1 MVHPS
6 MNPPLLRLPAALTAA
21 VQRVKVAAREAAQR
35 CVDTLGASALGAA
48 SASEREDLQ
57 AAQFEMNRKQ
67 SGFAMTFNERLDDS
81 IAAEMRRREGSAR
94 TTTIG
99 SSWQS
104 LTLVDDR
111 EVEIQ
116 VSAERFAVTLQHDCE
131 WELRELET
139 LMLGLLHNPHG
150 PRDAVEPRNP
160 LRPEAI
166 GKAMVAACD
175 SITDRDSVRKVMSEQ
190 MARTLATTMAALYA
204 TIVAELKAAG
214 VKPPEPA
221 VRSVQGPGNELGQFT
236 NTGYDTLGKP
246 VGIDSGDSGAGRLG
260 ATATGHGSS
269 GGMST
274 RSGLGS
280 GVSGSGSGYG
290 QSGMGGGGSSGS
302 IGQVDGEVMNLIR
315 RLAMLGNIAV
325 DTQLDAAHSGIG
337 GGAMGP
343 AGAVAGGMAGAAA
356 MPNLIVAHRE
366 ELRRAAT
373 GSLDHMVIDVV
384 GSLFDQILADP
395 KVPPQMARH
404 IARLQLPVLRAAL
417 GDATFFSS
425 RRHPVRRLVN
435 RMASLAVAFDD
446 FAEAPGQHFLS
457 LVRDLVDDIVSGD
470 FDQMALYEQVLD
482 KLETFV
488 AEQAKRDVQANSNAS
503 SLLDQ
508 KEVDL
513 LLQQRYMQ
521 QLHGALASVA
531 MDDFLR
537 QFLAQVWSQALMKG
551 TALHGAESPA
561 MARLRV
567 AGRDLVMSVQPKGSP
582 ADRKAFLVRLP
593 QLMRDLNEGLTLIG
607 WPDAAKKDFF
617 DKLMPAHA
625 QSLKGESLRTLDHN
639 LLVKQLDAILAMPLP
654 RPEDTLRGTSAI
666 PVLDDVVSGPGF
678 TPEEAARIGLVEESA
693 IDWNGEVDIDL
704 SAEQGGD
711 GQGRGEA
718 EGDGE
723 VTALDIKIAGLPP
736 PEPVEP
742 TKGATLADHVQ
753 IGFSYRM
760 HFEDQWH
767 KVRLSHI
774 SPGRTFFV
782 FTRGSKHQHA
792 ISMTAR
798 MLYRL
803 CETGRLR
810 AFENAYLIERATA
823 RARKQLAALGGGGS
837 ASGVPL
843 TTRH

>member
-1 MVHPS
+1 
-6 MNPPLLRLPAALTAA
+6 MNPPLPRLPTALTAA
-21 VQRVKVAAREAAQR
+21 VQRIKVAAREAAQR
-35 CVDTLGASALGAA
+35 CVDSLGVAALG
-48 SASEREDLQ
+48 STSNSEREDVL
-57 AAQFEMNRKQ
+57 AAQFELNRKQ
-67 SGFAMTFNERLDDS
+67 SAFAMTFNERLDDS
-81 IAAEMRRREGSAR
+81 LATDMRRREGTSR
-94 TTTIG
+94 TSTIG
-99 SSWQS
+99 SSWES

-116 VSAERFAVTLQHDCE
+116 VSAERFALTLQHDCE
-131 WELRELET
+131 WELRDLDA
-139 LMLGLLHNPHG
+139 LMTSLLHDPHG
-150 PRDAVEPRNP
+150 NRNDTEPRNP
-160 LRPEAI
+160 LRPEVI
-166 GKAMVAACD
+166 GRAMVSACD
-175 SITDRDSVRKVMSEQ
+175 SISERPAVRKVMAEQ
-190 MARTLATTMAALYA
+190 MARALAGAMPTLYRSLVQEM
-204 TIVAELKAAG
+204 KAAG
-214 VKPPEPA
+214 VRPPEMA

-236 NTGYDTLGKP
+236 NTGYDTVSKP
-246 VGIDSGDSGAGRLG
+246 VGNDAGESAAARLTSG
-260 ATATGHGSS
+260 S
-269 GGMST
+269 GGLST
-274 RSGLGS
+274 RSGTG
-280 GVSGSGSGYG
+280 GVAP
-290 QSGMGGGGSSGS
+290 QAT

-325 DTQLDAAHSGIG
+325 DTQVDAAHGALG
-337 GGAMGP
+337 GQSTRGSAAGAMAPMG
-343 AGAVAGGMAGAAA
+343 
-356 MPNLIVAHRE
+356 NLILANRE
-366 ELRRAAT
+366 ELRRTAT

-446 FAEAPGQHFLS
+446 FSEGPGQHFLT
-457 LVRDLVDDIVSGD
+457 LVRGLVEDIVSGD
-470 FDQMALYEQVLD
+470 FDQMALYEQTLD
-482 KLETFV
+482 KLESFV
-488 AEQAKRDVQANSNAS
+488 AAQAQRDVEANSKAS

-508 KEVDL
+508 KETDL

-521 QLHGALASVA
+521 QLHAGLAAVPLE
-531 MDDFLR
+531 DFLR
-537 QFLAQVWSQALMKG
+537 QFLAQVWSQALMKA
-551 TALHGAESPA
+551 TTLHGAESDA
-561 MARLRV
+561 IKRLRV

-593 QLMRDLNEGLTLIG
+593 HLMKDLNEGLALIG

-625 QSLKGESLRTLDHN
+625 QSLKGASLRTLDHN
-639 LLVKQLDAILAMPLP
+639 LLVKQLDAILATPLP
-654 RPEDTLRGTSAI
+654 RAEDNVRGTSAI

-693 IDWNGEVDIDL
+693 IDWHAAVDIDL
-704 SAEQGGD
+704 SAEQD
-711 GQGRGEA
+711 
-718 EGDGE
+718 GDGE
-723 VTALDIKIAGLPP
+723 VSALDINIDGLPP

-742 TKGATLADHVQ
+742 TKGASLADHVQ

-760 HFEDQWH
+760 NFEDQWH

-782 FTRGSKHQHA
+782 FTRGANHQHA

-798 MLYRL
+798 MLFRL

-823 RARKQLAALGGGGS
+823 RARKQLAALRGTDGHS
-837 ASGVPL
+837 SSGMPF
-843 TTRH
+843 TRH

>member
-1 MVHPS
+1 
-6 MNPPLLRLPAALTAA
+6 MNPPLLRLPPALTAA
-21 VQRVKVAAREAAQR
+21 VHRVKVAAREAALR
-35 CVDTLGASALGAA
+35 CVDAIGAAALGAA

-57 AAQFEMNRKQ
+57 AAQFELNRKQ
-67 SGFAMTFNERLDDS
+67 SGFTMTFNERLDES
-81 IAAEMRRREGSAR
+81 VATEMRRREGSTR
-94 TTTIG
+94 TSTIG

-116 VSAERFAVTLQHDCE
+116 VSAERFALTLQHDCE
-131 WELRELET
+131 WELRELDT

-150 PRDAVEPRNP
+150 PRDVVEPRNP
-160 LRPEAI
+160 LRPEVI

-175 SITDRDSVRKVMSEQ
+175 SITDRDSVRKAMSEQ
-190 MARTLATTMAALYA
+190 MARSLASAMAALYA

-214 VKPPEPA
+214 VKPPEMA
-221 VRSVQGPGNELGQFT
+221 VRGVQGPGNELGQFT

-246 VGIDSGDSGAGRLG
+246 VGMDSGDSGSGRMG
-260 ATATGHGSS
+260 TTTGHGNS

-274 RSGLGS
+274 RSGLGPGAS
-280 GVSGSGSGYG
+280 RSGYG
-290 QSGMGGGGSSGS
+290 HGSAGGSGS

-325 DTQLDAAHSGIG
+325 DTQLDAAHSGVG
-337 GGAMGP
+337 GGTGAVSL
-343 AGAVAGGMAGAAA
+343 AGAVAGGMPSSAPMA
-356 MPNLIVAHRE
+356 NLIVAHRE
-366 ELRRAAT
+366 ELRRTAT

-446 FAEAPGQHFLS
+446 FSDAPGQHFLS

-488 AEQAKRDVQANSNAS
+488 AEQAQRDVQANSNAS
-503 SLLDQ
+503 TLLDQ

-521 QLHGALASVA
+521 QLHGALAPVS

-551 TALHGAESPA
+551 TAQHGAESPA
-561 MARLRV
+561 VARLRA

-593 QLMRDLNEGLTLIG
+593 QLMRDLNEGLALIG
-607 WPDAAKKDFF
+607 WPAAAKKDFF

-639 LLVKQLDAILAMPLP
+639 LLVKQLDAILAIPLP
-654 RPEDTLRGTSAI
+654 RPEDTVRGTSAI

-704 SAEQGGD
+704 SVEQGGD
-711 GQGRGEA
+711 GQGQGEA
-718 EGDGE
+718 DGDGE
-723 VTALDIKIAGLPP
+723 VTALDINIAGLPA

-823 RARKQLAALGGGGS
+823 RARKQLAALGGSG
-837 ASGVPL
+837 ASTAGVPL

>member
-1 MVHPS
+1 
-6 MNPPLLRLPAALTAA
+6 MNPPLPRLPAALTAA
-21 VQRVKVAAREAAQR
+21 AQRIKVTAREAAQR
-35 CVDTLGASALGAA
+35 CVDALGVAA
-48 SASEREDLQ
+48 LGSASTAEREDLL
-57 AAQFEMNRKQ
+57 AAQFELNRKQ
-67 SGFAMTFNERLDDS
+67 SAFAMSFNERLDDS
-81 IAAEMRRREGSAR
+81 LAADMRRREGTAR
-94 TTTIG
+94 TSTIG

-116 VSAERFAVTLQHDCE
+116 VSAERFALTLQHDCE
-131 WELRELET
+131 WELRDLDA
-139 LMLGLLHNPHG
+139 LMAGLLHNPHG
-150 PRDAVEPRNP
+150 QRNEVETRNP
-160 LRPEAI
+160 LRPEVI

-175 SITDRDSVRKVMSEQ
+175 AISERPSVRKAMADQ
-190 MARTLATTMAALYA
+190 MARSLASTMPALYS
-204 TIVAELKAAG
+204 TIAQEMKAAG
-214 VKPPEPA
+214 VKPPEMA
-221 VRSVQGPGNELGQFT
+221 VRTVQGPGNELGQFT

-246 VGIDSGDSGAGRLG
+246 IGVDAPDSGPGRL
-260 ATATGHGSS
+260 SS
-269 GGMST
+269 GSGGLST
-274 RSGLGS
+274 RSGS
-280 GVSGSGSGYG
+280 GTLAP
-290 QSGMGGGGSSGS
+290 QQAT

-325 DTQLDAAHSGIG
+325 DTQMDAARSLNG
-337 GGAMGP
+337 GGGSAS
-343 AGAVAGGMAGAAA
+343 GALGA
-356 MPNLIVAHRE
+356 MPNLIVANRE
-366 ELRRAAT
+366 ELRRTAT

-395 KVPPQMARH
+395 KVAPQMARH

-446 FAEAPGQHFLS
+446 YTAGPGLHFLS

-470 FDQMALYEQVLD
+470 FDQMSLYEQTLD
-482 KLETFV
+482 KLESFV
-488 AEQAKRDVQANSNAS
+488 AAQAQRDVEENSNAS
-503 SLLDQ
+503 ALLDK
-508 KEVDL
+508 KETDL
-513 LLQQRYMQ
+513 LLQQRFMQ
-521 QLHGALASVA
+521 QLHAALTPVQ
-531 MDDFLR
+531 MEDFLR
-537 QFLAQVWSQALMKG
+537 QFLAQVWSQALMKA
-551 TALHGAESPA
+551 TTLHGADSETVQ
-561 MARLRV
+561 RLRV

-593 QLMRDLNEGLTLIG
+593 HLMRDLNEGLALIG
-607 WPDAAKKDFF
+607 WPEAAKKDFF

-625 QSLKGESLRTLDHN
+625 QSLKGTSLRTLDHN
-639 LLVKQLDAILAMPLP
+639 LLVKQLDTILAAPLP
-654 RPEDTLRGTSAI
+654 RPEDNVRGTSAI
-666 PVLDDVVSGPGF
+666 PVLEDVVSGPGF
-678 TPEEAARIGLVEESA
+678 TPEEAVRIGLVEESA

-704 SAEQGGD
+704 SAEQE
-711 GQGRGEA
+711 GE
-718 EGDGE
+718 GE
-723 VTALDIKIAGLPP
+723 VNASDIDIEGLPA

-742 TKGATLADHVQ
+742 TKGASLADHVQ

-823 RARKQLAALGGGGS
+823 RARKQLAALGG
-837 ASGVPL
+837 SGHSTSGAPL
-843 TTRH
+843 TRH

>member
-1 MVHPS
+1 
-6 MNPPLLRLPAALTAA
+6 MNPPLPRLPAALSAA
-21 VQRVKVAAREAAQR
+21 AQRIKVAAREAAQH
-35 CVDTLGASALGAA
+35 CVDALGVAA
-48 SASEREDLQ
+48 LGSTSNSEREDLL
-57 AAQFEMNRKQ
+57 AAQFELNRKQ
-67 SGFAMTFNERLDDS
+67 SAFAMTFNERLDDS
-81 IAAEMRRREGSAR
+81 LAADMRRREGSVR
-94 TTTIG
+94 TSTIG
-99 SSWQS
+99 TSWQS

-116 VSAERFAVTLQHDCE
+116 VSAERFALTLQHDCE
-131 WELRELET
+131 WELRDLDA
-139 LMLGLLHNPHG
+139 LMSGLLHSPHG
-150 PRDAVEPRNP
+150 HRSETEPRNP
-160 LRPEAI
+160 LRPEVI

-175 SITDRDSVRKVMSEQ
+175 TISDRPSVRKAMAEQ
-190 MARTLATTMAALYA
+190 MARTLASAMPALYT
-204 TIVAELKAAG
+204 TIAQEMKAAG
-214 VKPPEPA
+214 VKPPEMA
-221 VRSVQGPGNELGQFT
+221 VRTVQGPGNELGQFT

-246 VGIDSGDSGAGRLG
+246 VGVDAPDSGAGRLASG
-260 ATATGHGSS
+260 S
-269 GGMST
+269 GGLST
-274 RSGLGS
+274 RSGAASLAPQGT
-280 GVSGSGSGYG
+280 
-290 QSGMGGGGSSGS
+290 

-325 DTQLDAAHSGIG
+325 DTQVDAAHSAH
-337 GGAMGP
+337 GARGAGDAGP
-343 AGAVAGGMAGAAA
+343 TPMA
-356 MPNLIVAHRE
+356 NLILANRE
-366 ELRRAAT
+366 ELRRTAT

-435 RMASLAVAFDD
+435 RMASLAVAFED
-446 FAEAPGQHFLS
+446 FSEGPGQHFLS

-470 FDQMALYEQVLD
+470 FDQMMLYEQTLD
-482 KLETFV
+482 KLESFV
-488 AEQAKRDVQANSNAS
+488 AEQAQRDVEAHSKAS
-503 SLLDQ
+503 TLLDQ
-508 KEVDL
+508 KETDL

-521 QLHGALASVA
+521 QLHGALAPVA

-537 QFLAQVWSQALMKG
+537 QFLTQVWSQALMKA
-551 TALHGAESPA
+551 TAMQGADGDA
-561 MARLRV
+561 VHRLRL

-593 QLMRDLNEGLTLIG
+593 QLMRDLNEGLALVG
-607 WPDAAKKDFF
+607 WPEAAKKDFF

-625 QSLKGESLRTLDHN
+625 HSLKGTSLRTLDHN
-639 LLVKQLDAILAMPLP
+639 LLVRQLDAILATPLP
-654 RPEDTLRGTSAI
+654 RPEDNVRGSAI

-704 SAEQGGD
+704 SADQ
-711 GQGRGEA
+711 

-723 VTALDIKIAGLPP
+723 VSTLDVNIEGLPP

-742 TKGATLADHVQ
+742 TKGASLADHVQ

-798 MLYRL
+798 MLLRL

-823 RARKQLAALGGGGS
+823 RARKQLAALRGS
-837 ASGVPL
+837 GHSTSGAPL
-843 TTRH
+843 TRH

>member
-1 MVHPS
+1 
-6 MNPPLLRLPAALTAA
+6 MNPPLPRLPAALTAA
-21 VQRVKVAAREAAQR
+21 AQRIKVTARDAAQR
-35 CVDTLGASALGAA
+35 CVDALSAAALAST
-48 SASEREDLQ
+48 SNSEREDLL
-57 AAQFEMNRKQ
+57 AAQFELNRKL
-67 SGFAMTFNERLDDS
+67 SAFSLTFNERLDDS
-81 IAAEMRRREGSAR
+81 MVAEMRRREGATRVS
-94 TTTIG
+94 TVG

-116 VSAERFAVTLQHDCE
+116 VSAERFALTLQHDCE
-131 WELRELET
+131 WELRDLDAV
-139 LMLGLLHNPHG
+139 MIGLLHNPHG
-150 PRDAVEPRNP
+150 HRNDVEARNP
-160 LRPEAI
+160 LRPEVI

-175 SITDRDSVRKVMSEQ
+175 TITDRPAARKVMAEQ
-190 MARTLATTMAALYA
+190 LARALASAMPAVYA
-204 TIVAELKAAG
+204 TIAQELKDAG
-214 VKPPEPA
+214 IKAPELS
-221 VRSVQGPGNELGQFT
+221 VRTVQGPGNELGQFT
-236 NTGYDTLGKP
+236 NTGYDTLSKS
-246 VGIDSGDSGAGRLG
+246 VGIDAAESGAGRL
-260 ATATGHGSS
+260 TGS
-269 GGMST
+269 GGLST
-274 RSGLGS
+274 RSGLGAS
-280 GVSGSGSGYG
+280 GHGSTAT
-290 QSGMGGGGSSGS
+290 

-325 DTQLDAAHSGIG
+325 DTQVDAAHGMHSGRG
-337 GGAMGP
+337 TG
-343 AGAVAGGMAGAAA
+343 AGALAP
-356 MPNLIVAHRE
+356 MPNLILSNRD
-366 ELRRAAT
+366 ELRRTAT

-384 GSLFDQILADP
+384 GSLFEQILADP

-435 RMASLAVAFDD
+435 RMASLAAAFED
-446 FAEAPGQHFLS
+446 FSEGPGQHFLT
-457 LVRDLVDDIVSGD
+457 LVRGLVDDIVSGD
-470 FDQMALYEQVLD
+470 FDQMALYEQTLD
-482 KLETFV
+482 KLESFV
-488 AEQAKRDVQANSNAS
+488 AEQAQRDVAANSNAS

-508 KEVDL
+508 KETDL

-521 QLHGALASVA
+521 QLHAALVPVT

-537 QFLAQVWSQALMKG
+537 QFLAQVWSQALMKA
-551 TALHGAESPA
+551 TSLHGADA
-561 MARLRV
+561 DTVRRLRL

-593 QLMRDLNEGLTLIG
+593 QLMKDLNEGLALIG

-617 DKLMPAHA
+617 DKLMPTHA
-625 QSLKGESLRTLDHN
+625 QSLKGESLRTLDYN
-639 LLVKQLDAILAMPLP
+639 LLTKQLDAILATPLP
-654 RPEDTLRGTSAI
+654 RPEDNVRGSSAI

-678 TPEEAARIGLVEESA
+678 TPEEAARIGLVDESA

-704 SAEQGGD
+704 SAEQDGD
-711 GQGRGEA
+711 SELSA
-718 EGDGE
+718 
-723 VTALDIKIAGLPP
+723 TDINIEGLPP

-742 TKGATLADHVQ
+742 TKGASLADHVQ

-823 RARKQLAALGGGGS
+823 RARKQLAALSGGGNS
-837 ASGVPL
+837 TSGMPL
-843 TTRH
+843 TRH

>member
-1 MVHPS
+1 
-6 MNPPLLRLPAALTAA
+6 MNLPLPRLPAALTAA
-21 VQRVKVAAREAAQR
+21 AQRIKVTAREAAQR
-35 CVDTLGASALGAA
+35 CVDALGVAA
-48 SASEREDLQ
+48 LGSASTAEREDLL
-57 AAQFEMNRKQ
+57 AAQFELNRKQ
-67 SGFAMTFNERLDDS
+67 SAFAMSFNERLDDS
-81 IAAEMRRREGSAR
+81 LAADMRRREGTVR
-94 TTTIG
+94 TSTIG

-116 VSAERFAVTLQHDCE
+116 VSAERFALTLQHDCE
-131 WELRELET
+131 WELRDLDA
-139 LMLGLLHNPHG
+139 LMTGLLHNPHG
-150 PRDAVEPRNP
+150 NRNEVEVRNP
-160 LRPEAI
+160 LRPEVI

-175 SITDRDSVRKVMSEQ
+175 AISERASVRKVMAEQ
-190 MARTLATTMAALYA
+190 MARTLAPAMPALYS
-204 TIVAELKAAG
+204 TIAQEMKAAG
-214 VKPPEPA
+214 VKPPEMA
-221 VRSVQGPGNELGQFT
+221 VRTVQGPGNELGQFT

-246 VGIDSGDSGAGRLG
+246 VGMDAADSGPGRL
-260 ATATGHGSS
+260 ASASAS
-269 GGMST
+269 GGLST
-274 RSGLGS
+274 RSGS
-280 GVSGSGSGYG
+280 GALAPQQGL
-290 QSGMGGGGSSGS
+290 

-325 DTQLDAAHSGIG
+325 DTQVDAARNLQ
-337 GGAMGP
+337 GGAGSA
-343 AGAVAGGMAGAAA
+343 AGALAA
-356 MPNLIVAHRE
+356 MPNLILANRE
-366 ELRRAAT
+366 ELRRTAT

-435 RMASLAVAFDD
+435 RMASLAVAFEDYS
-446 FAEAPGQHFLS
+446 AGPGQHFLA

-470 FDQMALYEQVLD
+470 FDQMSLYEQTLD
-482 KLETFV
+482 KLESFV
-488 AEQAKRDVQANSNAS
+488 AAQAQRDVQENSNAS

-508 KEVDL
+508 KETDL
-513 LLQQRYMQ
+513 LLQQRFMQ
-521 QLHGALASVA
+521 QLHAALTPVQ
-531 MDDFLR
+531 MEDFLR
-537 QFLAQVWSQALMKG
+537 QFLAQVWSQALMKAT
-551 TALHGAESPA
+551 TAHGADSETVQ
-561 MARLRV
+561 RLRV

-593 QLMRDLNEGLTLIG
+593 HLMRDLNEGLALIG
-607 WPDAAKKDFF
+607 WPEAAKKDFF

-625 QSLKGESLRTLDHN
+625 QSLKGASLRTLDHN
-639 LLVKQLDAILAMPLP
+639 LLVKQLDTILAAPLP
-654 RPEDTLRGTSAI
+654 RPEDNVRGTSAI
-666 PVLDDVVSGPGF
+666 PVLEDVVSGPGF
-678 TPEEAARIGLVEESA
+678 TPEEAARIGLVDESA

-704 SAEQGGD
+704 SAEL
-711 GQGRGEA
+711 
-718 EGDGE
+718 EGDGD
-723 VTALDIKIAGLPP
+723 VTASDIDIEGLPA

-742 TKGATLADHVQ
+742 TKGASLADHVQ

-823 RARKQLAALGGGGS
+823 RARKQLAALGG
-837 ASGVPL
+837 SGHSTSGAPL
-843 TTRH
+843 TRH

>member
-1 MVHPS
+1 
-6 MNPPLLRLPAALTAA
+6 MNPPLPRLPAALTAA
-21 VQRVKVAAREAAQR
+21 AQRIKVTAREAAQR
-35 CVDTLGASALGAA
+35 CVDALGVAA
-48 SASEREDLQ
+48 LGSASTAEREDLL
-57 AAQFEMNRKQ
+57 AAQFELNRKQ
-67 SGFAMTFNERLDDS
+67 SAFAMSFNERLDDS
-81 IAAEMRRREGSAR
+81 LAADMRRREGTAR
-94 TTTIG
+94 TSTIG

-116 VSAERFAVTLQHDCE
+116 VSAERFALTLQHDCE
-131 WELRELET
+131 WELRDLDA
-139 LMLGLLHNPHG
+139 LMAGLLHNPHG
-150 PRDAVEPRNP
+150 QRNEVETRNP
-160 LRPEAI
+160 LRPEVI

-175 SITDRDSVRKVMSEQ
+175 AISERPSVRKAMADQ
-190 MARTLATTMAALYA
+190 MARILASAMPALYS
-204 TIVAELKAAG
+204 TIAQEMKAAG
-214 VKPPEPA
+214 VKPPEMA
-221 VRSVQGPGNELGQFT
+221 VRTVQGPGNELGQFT

-246 VGIDSGDSGAGRLG
+246 IGVDAPDSGPGRL
-260 ATATGHGSS
+260 SS
-269 GGMST
+269 GSGGLST
-274 RSGLGS
+274 RSGS
-280 GVSGSGSGYG
+280 GTLAP
-290 QSGMGGGGSSGS
+290 QQAT

-325 DTQLDAAHSGIG
+325 DTQMDAARSLNG
-337 GGAMGP
+337 GGGSAS
-343 AGAVAGGMAGAAA
+343 GALGA
-356 MPNLIVAHRE
+356 MPNLIVANRE
-366 ELRRAAT
+366 ELRRTAT

-395 KVPPQMARH
+395 KVAPQMARH

-446 FAEAPGQHFLS
+446 YTAGPGLHFLS

-470 FDQMALYEQVLD
+470 FDQMSLYEQTLD
-482 KLETFV
+482 KLESFV
-488 AEQAKRDVQANSNAS
+488 AAQAQRDVEENSNAS
-503 SLLDQ
+503 ALLDQ
-508 KEVDL
+508 KETDL
-513 LLQQRYMQ
+513 LLQQRFMQ
-521 QLHGALASVA
+521 QLHAALTPVQ
-531 MDDFLR
+531 MEDFLR
-537 QFLAQVWSQALMKG
+537 QFLAQVWSQALMKA
-551 TALHGAESPA
+551 TTLHGADSETVQ
-561 MARLRV
+561 RLRV

-582 ADRKAFLVRLP
+582 TDRKAFLVRLP
-593 QLMRDLNEGLTLIG
+593 HLMRDLNEGLALIG
-607 WPDAAKKDFF
+607 WPEAAKKDFF

-625 QSLKGESLRTLDHN
+625 QSLKGTSLRTLDHN
-639 LLVKQLDAILAMPLP
+639 LLVKQLDTILAAPLP
-654 RPEDTLRGTSAI
+654 RPEDNVRGTSAI
-666 PVLDDVVSGPGF
+666 PVLEDVVSGPGF
-678 TPEEAARIGLVEESA
+678 TPEEAVRIGLVEESA

-704 SAEQGGD
+704 SAEQ
-711 GQGRGEA
+711 

-723 VTALDIKIAGLPP
+723 VNASDIDIEGLPA

-742 TKGATLADHVQ
+742 TKGASLADHVQ

-823 RARKQLAALGGGGS
+823 RARKQLAALGG
-837 ASGVPL
+837 SGHSTSGAPL
-843 TTRH
+843 TRH

>member
-1 MVHPS
+1 
-6 MNPPLLRLPAALTAA
+6 MNPPLPRLPAALTAA
-21 VQRVKVAAREAAQR
+21 VQRIKITAREAAQR
-35 CVDTLGASALGAA
+35 CVDALGVAA
-48 SASEREDLQ
+48 LGSGSTREREDLLV
-57 AAQFEMNRKQ
+57 AQFELNRKQ
-67 SGFAMTFNERLDDS
+67 SAFAMTFNERLDDS
-81 IAAEMRRREGSAR
+81 LGAEMRRREGGTRS
-94 TTTIG
+94 TTTG

-116 VSAERFAVTLQHDCE
+116 VSAERFALTLQHDCE
-131 WELRELET
+131 WELRELDA
-139 LMLGLLHNPHG
+139 LMVGLLHNPHAA
-150 PRDAVEPRNP
+150 RDTVESRNP
-160 LRPEAI
+160 LRPEVI

-175 SITDRDSVRKVMSEQ
+175 TISDRPAVRKVMAAQ
-190 MARTLATTMAALYA
+190 MARALATSMATLYG
-204 TIVAELKAAG
+204 TIVQEMKAAG
-214 VKPPEPA
+214 VKPPEMA

-236 NTGYDTLGKP
+236 NTGYDTLSRP
-246 VGIDSGDSGAGRLG
+246 AGIDTPDSGAGRL
-260 ATATGHGSS
+260 
-269 GGMST
+269 ST
-274 RSGLGS
+274 
-280 GVSGSGSGYG
+280 GSGSLGANSR
-290 QSGMGGGGSSGS
+290 SGASGGTAGTPPQHAT

-325 DTQLDAAHSGIG
+325 DTQMDAAHSGHS
-337 GGAMGP
+337 
-343 AGAVAGGMAGAAA
+343 VRGAAGSGLA
-356 MPNLIVAHRE
+356 PMANLILANRD
-366 ELRRAAT
+366 ELRRTAT

-435 RMASLAVAFDD
+435 RMASLAVAFED
-446 FAEAPGQHFLS
+446 FSEGPGQHFLT
-457 LVRDLVDDIVSGD
+457 LVRDLVDEIVSGD
-470 FDQMALYEQVLD
+470 FDQMALYEQTLD
-482 KLETFV
+482 KLESFV
-488 AEQAKRDVQANSNAS
+488 AEQAQRDVEAHSKAS
-503 SLLDQ
+503 TLLDQ
-508 KEVDL
+508 KETDL
-513 LLQQRYMQ
+513 LLQQRFMQ
-521 QLHGALASVA
+521 QLHAALAPVA

-537 QFLAQVWSQALMKG
+537 QFLAQVWSQALMKA
-551 TALHGAESPA
+551 TARGGADGETVK
-561 MARLRV
+561 RLRL

-582 ADRKAFLVRLP
+582 TDRKAFLVRLP
-593 QLMRDLNEGLTLIG
+593 HLMRDLNEGLALIG

-639 LLVKQLDAILAMPLP
+639 LLVRQLDAILATPLP
-654 RPEDTLRGTSAI
+654 RPEDAVRGSSAI
-666 PVLDDVVSGPGF
+666 PVLEDVVSGPGF
-678 TPEEAARIGLVEESA
+678 TPEEAARIGLVEEAA
-693 IDWNGEVDIDL
+693 IDWDGAVDIDL
-704 SAEQGGD
+704 SAEQ
-711 GQGRGEA
+711 

-723 VTALDIKIAGLPP
+723 LSALDINIDGLPP

-742 TKGATLADHVQ
+742 TKGASLADHVQ

-782 FTRGSKHQHA
+782 FTRGNKHQHA

-823 RARKQLAALGGGGS
+823 RARKQLAALSGGGNVSS

-843 TTRH
+843 TRH

>member
-1 MVHPS
+1 
-6 MNPPLLRLPAALTAA
+6 MNLPLPRLPAALTAA
-21 VQRVKVAAREAAQR
+21 AQRIKVTAREAAQR
-35 CVDTLGASALGAA
+35 CVDALGVAA
-48 SASEREDLQ
+48 LGSASTAEREDLL
-57 AAQFEMNRKQ
+57 AAQFELNRKQ
-67 SGFAMTFNERLDDS
+67 SAFAMSFNERLDDS
-81 IAAEMRRREGSAR
+81 LAADMRRREGTVR
-94 TTTIG
+94 TSTIG

-116 VSAERFAVTLQHDCE
+116 VSAERFALTLQHDCE
-131 WELRELET
+131 WELRDLDA
-139 LMLGLLHNPHG
+139 LMTGLLHNPHG
-150 PRDAVEPRNP
+150 NRNEVEVRNP
-160 LRPEAI
+160 LRPEVI

-175 SITDRDSVRKVMSEQ
+175 AISERASVRKVMAEQ
-190 MARTLATTMAALYA
+190 MARTLAPAMPALYS
-204 TIVAELKAAG
+204 TIAQEMKAAG
-214 VKPPEPA
+214 VKPPEMA
-221 VRSVQGPGNELGQFT
+221 VRTVQGPGNELGQFT

-246 VGIDSGDSGAGRLG
+246 VGMDAADSGPGRL
-260 ATATGHGSS
+260 ASAS
-269 GGMST
+269 GGLST
-274 RSGLGS
+274 RSGS
-280 GVSGSGSGYG
+280 GALAPQQGL
-290 QSGMGGGGSSGS
+290 

-325 DTQLDAAHSGIG
+325 DTQVDAARNLQ
-337 GGAMGP
+337 GGAGSA
-343 AGAVAGGMAGAAA
+343 AGALAA
-356 MPNLIVAHRE
+356 MPNLILANRE
-366 ELRRAAT
+366 ELRRTAT

-435 RMASLAVAFDD
+435 RMASLAVAFEDYS
-446 FAEAPGQHFLS
+446 AGPGQHFLA

-470 FDQMALYEQVLD
+470 FDQMSLYEQTLD
-482 KLETFV
+482 KLESFV
-488 AEQAKRDVQANSNAS
+488 AAQAQRDVQENSNAS

-508 KEVDL
+508 KETDL
-513 LLQQRYMQ
+513 LLQQRFMQ
-521 QLHGALASVA
+521 QLHAALTPVQ
-531 MDDFLR
+531 MEDFLR
-537 QFLAQVWSQALMKG
+537 QFLAQVWSQALMKAT
-551 TALHGAESPA
+551 TAHGADSETVQ
-561 MARLRV
+561 RLRV

-593 QLMRDLNEGLTLIG
+593 HLMRDLNEGLALIG
-607 WPDAAKKDFF
+607 WPEAAKKDFF

-625 QSLKGESLRTLDHN
+625 QSLKGASLRTLDHN
-639 LLVKQLDAILAMPLP
+639 LLVKQLDTILAAPLP
-654 RPEDTLRGTSAI
+654 RPEDNVRGTSAI
-666 PVLDDVVSGPGF
+666 PVLEDVVSGPGF
-678 TPEEAARIGLVEESA
+678 TPEEAARIGLVDESA

-704 SAEQGGD
+704 SAEL
-711 GQGRGEA
+711 
-718 EGDGE
+718 EGDGD
-723 VTALDIKIAGLPP
+723 VTASDIDIEGLPA

-742 TKGATLADHVQ
+742 TKGASLADHVQ

-823 RARKQLAALGGGGS
+823 RARKQLAALGG
-837 ASGVPL
+837 SGHSTSGAPL
-843 TTRH
+843 TRH

>member
-1 MVHPS
+1 
-6 MNPPLLRLPAALTAA
+6 MNTPPPRLPAALTTAA
-21 VQRVKVAAREAAQR
+21 QRVKVSAREAAQR
-35 CVDTLGASALGAA
+35 CVDALGLAA
-48 SASEREDLQ
+48 LGSASNTEREDLL
-57 AAQFEMNRKQ
+57 AAQFELNRKQ
-67 SGFAMTFNERLDDS
+67 SAFTMTFNERLDDS
-81 IAAEMRRREGSAR
+81 LANEMRRREG
-94 TTTIG
+94 TTRVSTIG

-116 VSAERFAVTLQHDCE
+116 VSAERFALTLQHDCE
-131 WELRELET
+131 WELRELDSLIT
-139 LMLGLLHNPHG
+139 GLLHNPHG
-150 PRDAVEPRNP
+150 NRNEVDTRNP
-160 LRPEAI
+160 LRPEVI
-166 GKAMVAACD
+166 GKAMMAACD
-175 SITDRDSVRKVMSEQ
+175 SISDRPSVRKVMAEHV
-190 MARTLATTMAALYA
+190 ARMLAAAMPALYG
-204 TIVAELKAAG
+204 TIIEELKAAG
-214 VKPPEPA
+214 VKPPEMT
-221 VRSVQGPGNELGQFT
+221 VRSVQGPGNELSQFT
-236 NTGYDTLGKP
+236 NTGYDTQNRA
-246 VGIDSGDSGAGRLG
+246 VGIDAADSGSGRLS
-260 ATATGHGSS
+260 TTS

-274 RSGLGS
+274 RSGLLS
-280 GVSGSGSGYG
+280 AVPVSTAT
-290 QSGMGGGGSSGS
+290 

-325 DTQLDAAHSGIG
+325 DTQIDAAHGLHSAHGTSADG
-337 GGAMGP
+337 LP
-343 AGAVAGGMAGAAA
+343 A
-356 MPNLIVAHRE
+356 MPNLILANRE
-366 ELRRAAT
+366 ELRRTAT
-373 GSLDHMVIDVV
+373 GSLDHMVIDVI
-384 GSLFDQILADP
+384 GSMFEQILADP

-435 RMASLAVAFDD
+435 RMASLGVAFDD
-446 FAEAPGQHFLS
+446 FSEGPGQHFLK
-457 LVRDLVDDIVSGD
+457 LVQDLVDDIVSGD
-470 FDQMALYEQVLD
+470 FDQMAVYEQTLD
-482 KLETFV
+482 KLESFV
-488 AEQAKRDVQANSNAS
+488 AEQAQRDVEDNSKAS
-503 SLLDQ
+503 SLLDK
-508 KEVDL
+508 KETDL

-521 QLHGALASVA
+521 VLHAALAPVV

-537 QFLAQVWSQALMKG
+537 QFLTQVWSQALMKA
-551 TALHGAESPA
+551 TTVHGPDSDVAKRV
-561 MARLRV
+561 RL

-593 QLMRDLNEGLTLIG
+593 QLMKDLTEGFALIG
-607 WPDAAKKDFF
+607 WPEAARRDFF
-617 DKLMPAHA
+617 DRLMPAHA
-625 QSLKGESLRTLDHN
+625 QSLKGESLRTLDFN
-639 LLVKQLDAILAMPLP
+639 LLARQLDAILATPLP
-654 RPEDTLRGTSAI
+654 RPEDNIRGTSAI
-666 PVLDDVVSGPGF
+666 PILDDVVSGPGF

-704 SAEQGGD
+704 SAEP
-711 GQGRGEA
+711 
-718 EGDGE
+718 EGDGDISSI
-723 VTALDIKIAGLPP
+723 DIKIEGLPL

-742 TKGATLADHVQ
+742 TKGASLADHVQ

-760 HFEDQWH
+760 HFEDVWH

-823 RARKQLAALGGGGS
+823 RARKQLAALSGS
-837 ASGVPL
+837 ASGAASGAPL

>member
-1 MVHPS
+1 
-6 MNPPLLRLPAALTAA
+6 MNPPLPRLPAALSAA
-21 VQRVKVAAREAAQR
+21 AQRIKVAAREAAQH
-35 CVDTLGASALGAA
+35 CVDALGVAA
-48 SASEREDLQ
+48 LGSTSNSEREDLL
-57 AAQFEMNRKQ
+57 AAQFELNRKQ
-67 SGFAMTFNERLDDS
+67 SAFAMTFNERLDDS
-81 IAAEMRRREGSAR
+81 LAADMRRREGSVR
-94 TTTIG
+94 TSTIG
-99 SSWQS
+99 TSWQS

-116 VSAERFAVTLQHDCE
+116 VSAERFALTLQHDCE
-131 WELRELET
+131 WELRDLDA
-139 LMLGLLHNPHG
+139 LMSGLLHSPHG
-150 PRDAVEPRNP
+150 HRSETEPRNP
-160 LRPEAI
+160 LRPEVI

-175 SITDRDSVRKVMSEQ
+175 TISDRPSVRKAMAEQ
-190 MARTLATTMAALYA
+190 MARTLASAMPALYT
-204 TIVAELKAAG
+204 TIAQEMKAAG
-214 VKPPEPA
+214 VKPPEMA
-221 VRSVQGPGNELGQFT
+221 VRTVQGPGNELGQFT

-246 VGIDSGDSGAGRLG
+246 VGVDAPDSGAGRLASG
-260 ATATGHGSS
+260 S
-269 GGMST
+269 GGLST
-274 RSGLGS
+274 RSGAASLAPQGT
-280 GVSGSGSGYG
+280 
-290 QSGMGGGGSSGS
+290 

-325 DTQLDAAHSGIG
+325 DTQVDAAHSAHG
-337 GGAMGP
+337 GRGAGD
-343 AGAVAGGMAGAAA
+343 AGQTPMV
-356 MPNLIVAHRE
+356 NLILANRE
-366 ELRRAAT
+366 ELRRTAT

-435 RMASLAVAFDD
+435 RMASLAVAFED
-446 FAEAPGQHFLS
+446 FSEGPGQHFLS

-470 FDQMALYEQVLD
+470 FDQMMLYEQTLD
-482 KLETFV
+482 KLESFV
-488 AEQAKRDVQANSNAS
+488 AEQAQRDVEAHSKAS
-503 SLLDQ
+503 TLLDQ
-508 KEVDL
+508 KETDL

-521 QLHGALASVA
+521 QLHGALAPVA

-537 QFLAQVWSQALMKG
+537 QFLTQVWSQALMKA
-551 TALHGAESPA
+551 TAMQGADGDA
-561 MARLRV
+561 VHRLRL

-593 QLMRDLNEGLTLIG
+593 QLMRDLNEGLALVG
-607 WPDAAKKDFF
+607 WPEAAKKDFF

-625 QSLKGESLRTLDHN
+625 HSLKGTSLRTLDHN
-639 LLVKQLDAILAMPLP
+639 LLVRQLDAILATPLP
-654 RPEDTLRGTSAI
+654 RPEDNVRGSAI

-704 SAEQGGD
+704 SADQ
-711 GQGRGEA
+711 

-723 VTALDIKIAGLPP
+723 VSALDVNIEGLPP

-742 TKGATLADHVQ
+742 TKGASLADHVQ

-798 MLYRL
+798 MLLRL

-823 RARKQLAALGGGGS
+823 RARKQLAALRGS
-837 ASGVPL
+837 GHSTSGAPL
-843 TTRH
+843 TRH